1 MKVLSAILILTT
13 ALSSLVAK
21 VDFHKDVAPIL
32 REYCAGCH
40 NEVDF
45 EGEFSLETYKSLVK
59 GGENGRGILPGK
71 ANESL
76 LLQVLTK
83 KKKPY
88 MPPRKKPQPSAK
100 QIEIL
105 RNWINEGA
113 EGPATDVSILSTL
126 IVPKVA
132 RAKGSAR
139 PITAIK
145 VSPDGLPA
153 IGRYGEIELGKRQLK
168 GNLGKM
174 NALAFSNDGKLLAA
188 ASGVTGLRGT
198 AVLWNPED
206 GKRLREFGKSHRDI
220 LSDVAISPNANL
232 LATASYDRMIKLWNR
247 KDGKLV
253 RTLSGHNGAV
263 HDIAFSPDGT
273 VLASAGGDSS
283 IKLWQVSTGQ
293 RLDTFGQPTGEQ
305 FNVAFTPDGRH
316 IVAAGA
322 DKQIRLWKWVSKVN
336 PEINPLVQVRFAH
349 EDEITRLAISRDGK
363 TLVSAS
369 ADKTVK
375 TWSLP
380 SVDSMQVFANQSDV
394 VAALALSPDGRT
406 LHVGRM
412 DGSRE
417 IFSIKQRNAHKKIV
431 QEEETKPTPRPNGA
445 IATIEK
451 ISEREPNDTP
461 KAAELIKVP
470 AIISGVIH
478 DLDGEGPEVDLFRFA
493 ARKGE
498 QWVIETNASRSK
510 SPLDSKVEILDTSG
524 NLIERTRLQAVRE
537 TWLTFRGRNS
547 TSSNDFRLFKWDE
560 MSLNQLLY
568 VNGEVVKLWHYPR
581 GPDSGYIVYPG
592 TGSRQGYFDTTPLA
606 HPLGQPAYIVEP
618 IVIGMEQ
625 KPNGLPTFPIYYEND
640 DESKQRFGKDSKLT
654 FTATKDDEYIVR
666 VSDVRGMQGK
676 DFKYSLTIRRRNP
689 NFRVS
694 LGGFGD
700 GVPKGSGREFHVFAK
715 RLDDYQGPIRVDVTQ
730 VPSGFKVTTPLLIEA
745 GQIRAYGAVY
755 ADKNAT
761 SKKENWAK
769 VTASAT
775 IGGKEVS
782 HQVNNLGGLKPLEK
796 PKISVRVLPSNGD
809 SPQNIS
815 LEKPL
820 QLTISPGETI
830 SAKVQVE
837 RNGFKG
843 QVALGNHDSG
853 RNLPHGVYVD
863 NIGLNGLLIV
873 EGQNEREFFITCDKW
888 VPETTR
894 LFHIKASLEK
904 GLTTPPILLHVR
916 KKLASK

>member
-1 MKVLSAILILTT
+1 MKLLPATLILTA
-13 ALSSLVAK
+13 ALSSLGAK
-21 VDFHKDVAPIL
+21 VDFHRDVAPIL

-40 NEVDF
+40 NEVDL
-45 EGEFSLETYKSLVK
+45 EGEFAVETYKSLMK

-76 LLQVLTK
+76 LLQVLAK

-88 MPPRKKPQPSAK
+88 MPPRKEPQPSAK

-105 RNWINEGA
+105 RIWINEGA
-113 EGPATDVSILSTL
+113 TGPETDVSILSTL

-132 RAKGSAR
+132 AAKGSTR
-139 PITAIK
+139 PITAID

-153 IGRYGEIELGKRQLK
+153 IGRHGEVELGKRKLK
-168 GNLGKM
+168 GNLGKV

-198 AVLWNPED
+198 VVLWNPEN

-220 LSDVAISPNANL
+220 LYDVAISPNANL
-232 LATASYDRMIKLWNR
+232 LASASYDRMIKLWNR
-247 KDGKLV
+247 KDGKLI
-253 RTLSGHNGAV
+253 RTFSGHNGAV

-283 IKLWQVSTGQ
+283 IKLWKVSTGQ

-316 IVAAGA
+316 VVAAGA

-336 PEINPLVQVRFAH
+336 PGINPLVRVRFAH
-349 EDEITRLAISRDGK
+349 EDEITRLAVSRDGK

-380 SVDSMQVFANQSDV
+380 SLNSMQVFEDQSDV

-417 IFSIKQRNAHKKIV
+417 SFSIKQRNTRKTIARK
-431 QEEETKPTPRPNGA
+431 EGPKPTLKPNGA
-445 IATIEK
+445 IAAVEK
-451 ISEREPNDTP
+451 TSEKEPNDTP

-470 AIISGVIH
+470 AIITGVIH
-478 DLDGEGPEVDLFRFA
+478 DLDGDGAEVDLFRFVA
-493 ARKGE
+493 KKGE

-510 SPLDSKVEILDTSG
+510 SPLDSKVEVLDTSG

-537 TWLTFRGRNS
+537 SWLTFRGRNS
-547 TSSNDFRLFKWDE
+547 TSSDDFRLFKWDE

-592 TGSRQGYFDTTPLA
+592 TGSRHGYFDTTPLA

-618 IVIGMEQ
+618 IVKGMEPE
-625 KPNGLPTFPIYYEND
+625 PNGLPTFPIYYEND

-654 FTATKDDEYIVR
+654 FTASKDGEYLVR
-666 VSDVRGMQGK
+666 VTDVRGMQGK
-676 DFKYSLTIRRRNP
+676 DFKYALTVRRRNAD
-689 NFRVS
+689 FRVS
-694 LGGFGD
+694 LGGFAD
-700 GVPKGSGREFHVFAK
+700 GVPKGSGREFLLFAK
-715 RLDDYQGPIRVDVTQ
+715 RFDDYEGPIRVDVTG
-730 VPSGFKVTTPLLIEA
+730 VPNGFKVTTPLVIQA

-761 SKKENWAK
+761 TKKENWAK
-769 VTASAT
+769 VTATAT
-775 IGGKEVS
+775 IGGKVVS
-782 HQVNNLGGLKPLEK
+782 HPVNNLDGLKPLDK
-796 PKISVRVLPSNGD
+796 PKVSAKVLPPNGD
-809 SPQNIS
+809 LPQNIS
-815 LEKPL
+815 FEKPL
-820 QLTISPGETI
+820 ELTISPGETI

-837 RNGFKG
+837 RSGFKG
-843 QVALGNHDSG
+843 QVALGGYDSG

-894 LFHIKASLEK
+894 LFHIKASPEK